1 MTKSTQPGFLEV
13 QSVWDGVKKSGTLIR
28 FACGASGQGIGIMH
42 GDGLDP
48 DQFRRHVILCKD
60 CSALVA
66 ALDGG
71 PLSGAIKRGLQVI
84 EEEKRQQRHQGVL
97 RRQESEW
104 PTRVRQLRR
113 RLGLTQQGLAER
125 LGTSRNTRGRWERGR
140 QRPRGI
146 AKTVLLR
153 EFQAAQM
160 GTVQ

>member
-1 MTKSTQPGFLEV
+1 MKHQYTM
-13 QSVWDGVKKSGTLIR
+13 IR
-28 FACGASGQGIGIMH
+28 LACGATGQGLGIMR

-48 DQFRRHVILCKD
+48 DQFRRHLVLCKD
-60 CSALVA
+60 CGAFVA

-71 PLSGAIKRGLQVI
+71 PLSGAIERGLKAI
-84 EEEKRQQRHQGVL
+84 EVEKRDQKHQEAL
-97 RRQESEW
+97 QRQESEW

-125 LGTSRNTRGRWERGR
+125 LGTSRNTLGRWERGR

-146 AKTVLLR
+146 AKAVLLR